1 MKKALVFGIIAA
13 TFTLSGCKQI
23 VDASNYVTGQ
33 VQVEQKKQTDR
44 TVAQFKC
51 QELCQQTLSSDEQ
64 DFSSGPCL
72 SNEIITD
79 WACDVVHSPRQPID
93 DDPRNG
99 CSSFRE
105 GKTHHF
111 VEVDGNCNLIKTY

>member
-1 MKKALVFGIIAA
+1 MKKVLVFVTIAT
-13 TFTLSGCKQI
+13 TFTLSGCAP
-23 VDASNYVTGQ
+23 VVRFSDYVTGK
-33 VQVEQKKQTDR
+33 VQVEQKKQAER

-51 QELCQQTLSSDEQ
+51 QELCQQTLSNDGQ
-64 DFSSGPCL
+64 DFPSGPCL
-72 SNEIITD
+72 SNEIVTD
-79 WACDVVHSPRQPID
+79 WACDVAHSPRQPID

-111 VEVDGNCNLIKTY
+111 IEVDGNCNLIRVY